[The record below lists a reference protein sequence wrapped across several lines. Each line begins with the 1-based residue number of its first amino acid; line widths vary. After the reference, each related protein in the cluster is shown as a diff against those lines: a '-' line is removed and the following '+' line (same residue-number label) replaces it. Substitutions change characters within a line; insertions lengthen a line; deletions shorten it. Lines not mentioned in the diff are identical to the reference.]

1 MPHSFAVAPNRE
13 CFMHKMIMVRVKK
26 QRPRGTRKGVPTAQ
40 HKKPSVQ
47 ASVKAVIEEVVSGH
61 KASIHDAILEG
72 IESGP
77 RNAHNY
83 LRMCAEYL
91 DGKPATELHVR
102 TNFKE
107 DEIADAQRSLTR
119 KMNKL
124 FERVMT
130 IADETIDV
138 SPSDAVAARAK

>member
-1 MPHSFAVAPNRE
+1 
-13 CFMHKMIMVRVKK
+13 MHKVLWIKVKRTRRK
-26 QRPRGTRKGVPTAQ
+26 RGPTALS
-40 HKKPSVQ
+40 KKPSVQ

-61 KASIHDAILEG
+61 KQSIHDAILDG

-91 DGKPATELHVR
+91 DGKPATELNVR

-124 FERVMT
+124 FERVMAV
-130 IADETIDV
+130 ADETIDV
-138 SPSDAVAARAK
+138 TPDIRTQIAARAK